1 MRNFRQKTDLEAV
14 ISGFLV
20 FFAFFIVFQWCL
32 SPVQAAD
39 VSLVNRASGL
49 PADWVTTL
57 AADDSGI
64 WAGTVSGGAALIT
77 PQGLVKRVYGTRDGL
92 PSPKIVSI
100 ASFGGKVYVGTD
112 AGIGIFD
119 GGTWEILQEASGRL
133 LRNVYME
140 AEPDGVRLWA
150 GAVNTSGGLLHLTGT
165 GWQFAGG
172 AGRGLMNHVRAFA
185 FQNETVWMGTTNSGV
200 YRRTKNEFRFFT
212 SKDGL
217 PSSSIHSLEIFA
229 GTVWAG
235 TSNGAA
241 RYEKGRWK
249 SFPRSSVFP
258 LSAVFCLEASPE
270 ALYLGGR
277 EGLLRYRSGR
287 FERFSAGEASR
298 SIGRVNALLFYQDA
312 LYAGTSS
319 GLYIVRSW

>member
-200 YRRTKNEFRFFT
+200 YRRTKNEFPALPAAWPGTRRD
-212 SKDGL
+212 DGKHFPDL
-217 PSSSIHSLEIFA
+217 PRSRCPPFSAWRPPRKRSTWEAVRGCCGIGQGVSS
-229 GTVWAG
+229 G
-235 TSNGAA
+235 
-241 RYEKGRWK
+241 
-249 SFPRSSVFP
+249 FPR
-258 LSAVFCLEASPE
+258 
-270 ALYLGGR
+270 GR
-277 EGLLRYRSGR
+277 LPGP
-287 FERFSAGEASR
+287 SAG
-298 SIGRVNALLFYQDA
+298 
-312 LYAGTSS
+312 
-319 GLYIVRSW
+319 

>member
-1 MRNFRQKTDLEAV
+1 MRSILAKTNQEAV
-14 ISGFLV
+14 ISCFLV
-20 FFAFFIVFQWCL
+20 FFSFFMIFPWFL
-32 SPVQAAD
+32 SPGQAAD
-39 VSLVNRASGL
+39 VSVIDRASGL

-57 AADDSGI
+57 AAGDDGI

-77 PQGLVKRVYGTRDGL
+77 PQGMVKRVYGTRDGL

-100 ASFGGKVYVGTD
+100 ASLGRKVYVGTD
-112 AGIGIFD
+112 AGIGVYD
-119 GGTWEILQEASGRL
+119 GGTWEILQKASGRL

-140 AEPDGVRLWA
+140 AEPDGLQLWA
-150 GAVNTSGGLLHLTGT
+150 GAVNTNGGLLHLTGT

-200 YRRTKNEFRFFT
+200 YRRTEDEFRAFT

-217 PSSSIHSLEIFA
+217 PSSSIYSLEIFA

-235 TSNGAA
+235 TAAGAA
-241 RYEKGRWK
+241 RYEEGRWK
-249 SFPRSSVFP
+249 AFPPSYAFP

-277 EGLLRYRSGR
+277 EGLLRYRSGH
-287 FERFSAGEASR
+287 FERFSAGKDSR
-298 SIGRVNALLFYQDA
+298 SIGRVNALLYYRDA

-319 GLYIVRSW
+319 GLYIVRGW

>member
-1 MRNFRQKTDLEAV
+1 MRSILAKTNQEAA
-14 ISGFLV
+14 ISCFLV
-20 FFAFFIVFQWCL
+20 FFAFFMVFPWFL
-32 SPVQAAD
+32 SPGQAAD
-39 VSLVNRASGL
+39 VSVINRASGL

-57 AADDSGI
+57 AAGDDGI

-77 PQGLVKRVYGTRDGL
+77 PQGMVKRVYGTRDGL

-100 ASFGGKVYVGTD
+100 ASFGRKVYVGTD
-112 AGIGIFD
+112 AGIGVYD
-119 GGTWEILQEASGRL
+119 GSTWEILQKASGRL

-140 AEPDGVRLWA
+140 AKPDGLQLWV
-150 GAVNTSGGLLHLTGT
+150 GAVNTNGGLLHLTGT

-185 FQNETVWMGTTNSGV
+185 FQNEAVWMGTTNSGV
-200 YRRTKNEFRFFT
+200 YRRTEDEFRAFT

-217 PSSSIHSLEIFA
+217 PSSSIYSLENFD

-235 TSNGAA
+235 TAAGAA
-241 RYEKGRWK
+241 RYEEGRWK
-249 SFPRSSVFP
+249 AFPPSYAFP

-287 FERFSAGEASR
+287 FERFSAGKASR
-298 SIGRVNALLFYQDA
+298 SIGRVNALLYYRDA

-319 GLYIVRSW
+319 GLYIVRGW